1 MPHKIS
7 ARLPDHSIRRYFMTH
22 QPTTGAWRASP
33 LRQSGA
39 SWPFDWTGEITAIDP
54 AARSHRFVATV
65 RQSGSCPLAEAQ
77 TNLRVML
84 RATAQVLDMSNPD
97 HDAFVDSGADCL
109 DALLRQERAIRQILH
124 RIAGSPLSA
133 AA

>member
-1 MPHKIS
+1 
-7 ARLPDHSIRRYFMTH
+7 MTY
-22 QPTTGAWRASP
+22 QPTAGAWRASP

-39 SWPFDWTGEITAIDP
+39 SWPFYWTGEITAIDP

-77 TNLRVML
+77 TNLRVMAEAANMLGVL
-84 RATAQVLDMSNPD
+84 RASAHVLDMSDPE

-109 DALLRQERAIRQILH
+109 DALLRQELAIRQILH
-124 RIAGSPLSA
+124 RIAGSPLTEA
-133 AA
+133 A

>member
-1 MPHKIS
+1 
-7 ARLPDHSIRRYFMTH
+7 MTY
-22 QPTTGAWRASP
+22 QPTAGAWRASP
-33 LRQSGA
+33 LRQNSA

-54 AARSHRFVATV
+54 AARSYRFVATV

-77 TNLRVML
+77 TNLRVMTEAANMLGVL

-109 DALLRQERAIRQILH
+109 DALLRQELAIRQILH